1 MIFKAII
8 IPTPRRIKKYIEEAL
23 IEGNSE
29 NFNKKFNL
37 NKELK
42 HINLTKDSFK
52 SYGISMKIF

>member
-23 IEGNSE
+23 IEGSSE
-29 NFNKKFNL
+29 SFNKKFNL